1 MIVVIRV
8 KQVKVDVRYDN
19 NEELY
24 NSLVRKLKINVN
36 DIVNINIVKKSIDA
50 RHKDNV
56 CFVYEVDVEVR
67 NESRIKFDN
76 DISLSSSNC
85 YSFVPSGNLKLSN
98 QPVVVGSGPCGLFCA
113 YELAK
118 FGYKPIVIERGED
131 MDSRVN
137 TVNLFWNNGVFNPNS
152 NVQFGEGGAGT
163 FSDGKLSTQIKDKNN
178 RINEVLNIFVSNGAP
193 SEILY
198 DFMPHIGTDKLRDVV
213 KNMRNS
219 IISLGGEFRYN
230 SCLTDINIVD
240 NRVKSIVINNSE
252 VINCDVLVLAIGH
265 SARDTFRMLH
275 SKGVI
280 MSNKPFAVGVRVMHS
295 QDMIS
300 KNQYG
305 GYYKYLRPA
314 SYKLTYNTSSG
325 RGVYS
330 FCMCPGGYVVNASSE
345 GKRLVVNGMSNYSRD
360 SLIANSAIVVTVNE
374 KDYGSNLFDGV
385 KFQEKLES
393 KAYQLGNGK
402 IPIQLY
408 GDYVK
413 GVKSQ
418 GFGDIVPKFM
428 GETCF
433 SDLNLLFNDDIN
445 SSIKEAMKYFNDRIN
460 GFNNSDVV
468 LAGIESRTSSPIKI
482 YRDENYEANVLGL
495 YPAGEGAGYA
505 GGIVSAAVDGIK
517 VFESIVSM
525 YLC

>member
-1 MIVVIRV
+1 MIRV
-8 KQVKVDVRYDN
+8 KQVKVDVRNDCI
-19 NEELY
+19 EELY
-24 NSLVRKLKINVN
+24 SSLVRKLKINVN
-36 DIVNINIVKKSIDA
+36 DIVNINIIKKSIDA

-56 CFVYEVDVEVR
+56 YFVYEVDVKLD
-67 NESRIKFDN
+67 NLSKIKFDN
-76 DISLSSSNC
+76 DISMSSSSD
-85 YSFVPSGNLKLSN
+85 YSFVPSGDLALSN
-98 QPVVVGSGPCGLFCA
+98 RPIVVGSGPCGLFCA

-118 FGYKPIVIERGED
+118 NGYRPIVIERGED
-131 MDSRVN
+131 MDSRVS
-137 TVNLFWNNGVFNPNS
+137 TVNNFWNNGVFNPNS

-178 RINEVLNIFVSNGAP
+178 RIYEVLNTFVSNGAP

-219 IISLGGEFRYN
+219 IISMGGEFRYN

-240 NRVKSIVINNSE
+240 NKVSSIVINDKDL
-252 VINCDVLVLAIGH
+252 INCDVLVLAIGH
-265 SARDTFRMLH
+265 SARDTFRMLNK
-275 SKGVI
+275 KGVV

-295 QDMIS
+295 QEMIN

-305 GYYKYLRPA
+305 NFYKYLRPA

-345 GKRLVVNGMSNYSRD
+345 DKRLVVNGMSNYDRE
-360 SLIANSAIVVTVNE
+360 SLCSNSAIVVTVNE

-385 KFQEKLES
+385 KFQELLEA
-393 KAYQLGNGK
+393 KAYELGNGK
-402 IPIQLY
+402 IPVQLY

-413 GVKSQ
+413 GIKSSS
-418 GFGDIVPKFM
+418 FGNIIPKFM
-428 GETCF
+428 GEICF
-433 SDLNLLFNDDIN
+433 SDLNLLFNDSIN
-445 SSIKEAMKYFNDRIN
+445 SSIKEAMDYYNGRIKGFNDN
-460 GFNNSDVV
+460 DVV
-468 LAGIESRTSSPIKI
+468 LAGVESRTSSPIKI
-482 YRDENYEANVLGL
+482 HRDDSFQSNIVGL

-517 VFESIVSM
+517 VFESITSL
-525 YLC
+525 YRC